1 VEEGMVS
8 KFVGALKCFLKRPVD
23 SMRVMMSMDTR
34 DPQAVEAI
42 KAHCP
47 DIDVESVGFYAG
59 IFLAV
64 VFLAFCILAY
74 VMSLFYGAG
83 GI

>member
-1 VEEGMVS
+1 MVS
-8 KFVGALKCFLKRPVD
+8 KFVGALKCFLKRPAD
-23 SMRVMMSMDTR
+23 SMRIMMSMDTR

-42 KAHCP
+42 KTHCP

-64 VFLAFCILAY
+64 VFLVFCMLAY

-83 GI
+83 GM

>member
-1 VEEGMVS
+1 MVS
-8 KFVGALKCFLKRPVD
+8 KFVGALKCFLKRPAD
-23 SMRVMMSMDTR
+23 SMRIMMSMSSR
-34 DPQAVEAI
+34 DPRAVEAI

-47 DIDVESVGFYAG
+47 GIDVESVGFYAG

-64 VFLAFCILAY
+64 VFLVFCMLAY

-83 GI
+83 GM